1 MIQTVYNPDVL
12 TCLANLSNDEVFTP
26 PNLVNQILDLLPVE
40 LWSNKDAKFLDP
52 VCKSGVFL
60 REIAKRLNVGLEKQI
75 PNKQKRIN
83 HIYKNQLF
91 GIAITE
97 LTSLLSRRSVYC
109 SKTANGK
116 YSVCETFEDA
126 QGNII
131 YERLKHSWAS
141 TGSAVGKCSFCG
153 ASQEVYD
160 REESLETYAYNF
172 IHTDKPEEIFKMK
185 FDVIVGNPPYQLN
198 DGGGTGSSAKPIYH
212 LFIEQ
217 AKRLNPR
224 FLSMIVPA
232 RWYSGGKGLD
242 SFRSEMIN
250 DKRIRVLVDYEDS
263 RDCFPGVDIAGGVC
277 FFLWDRDNQGECNVK
292 NIRKGIVSNTKRYL
306 NEYETFIRNNQAVD
320 IVSKVNLKSLS
331 FLDKR
336 VSSRMPFGLNSNVKP
351 SKKGDLNIITSGGS
365 GNIDS
370 SQITSGLN
378 LIKKWKV
385 LLSKTSNDHAGQP
398 DKDGRRRIFSRIQVM
413 PPNTVCTES
422 YLVVGG
428 YDSKEEAINM
438 TNYLRT
444 TFVRF
449 LVSTILLTQ
458 NITKNKFVFV
468 PDLDMN
474 EPWTDEKLYKKYG
487 ITNEEIAF
495 IESMI
500 RPMENNQDQDL
511 QDSRDLQDFQ
521 DEEELNNADE

>member
-1 MIQTVYNPDVL
+1 MYHSPDSYNPDVL

-26 PNLVNQILDLLPVE
+26 PNLVNQILDLLPTE
-40 LWSNKDAKFLDP
+40 LWRNKEAKFLDP

-60 REIAKRLNVGLEKQI
+60 REIAKRLNAGLEKQI
-75 PNKQKRIN
+75 PKKQKRIN

-116 YSVCETFEDA
+116 YSVCDSFEDE
-126 QGNII
+126 QGNIL
-131 YERLKHSWAS
+131 YKRLKHTWAS
-141 TGSAVGKCSFCG
+141 TGVTPGKCTFCG

-160 REESLETYAYNF
+160 RGESLETYAYNF
-172 IHTDKPEEIFKMK
+172 LHTDKPEELFKMK
-185 FDVIVGNPPYQLN
+185 FDVIIGNPPYQLN

-224 FLSMIVPA
+224 FLSMIIPA
-232 RWYSGGKGLD
+232 RWYTGGKGLD
-242 SFRSEMIN
+242 TFRSEMIN
-250 DKRIRVLVDYEDS
+250 DKRVRVLVDYEDS

-277 FFLWDRDNQGECNVK
+277 FFLWDRDNKGKCNVK
-292 NIRKGIVSNTKRYL
+292 TIRKNNVSDSERYL

-320 IVSKVNLKSLS
+320 IVSKVKLKCSS
-331 FLDKR
+331 YLDGK
-336 VSSRMPFGLNSNVKP
+336 VSSRMPFGLNSGVKP
-351 SKKGDLNIITSGGS
+351 SKKGDLNIITSEGG
-365 GNIDS
+365 GKIDS
-370 SQITSGLN
+370 SLITSGLD

-398 DKDGRRRIFSRIQVM
+398 DKDGKRKIFSRIQVM
-413 PPNTVCTES
+413 SPYTVCTES

-428 YDSKEEAINM
+428 YDSKEEAVNM
-438 TNYLRT
+438 SNYLHT

-474 EPWTDEKLYKKYG
+474 KSWTDEKLYKKYG
-487 ITNEEIAF
+487 ITKEEIAF

-500 RPMENNQDQDL
+500 RPMENSQ
-511 QDSRDLQDFQ
+511 
-521 DEEELNNADE
+521 NNASTD